1 MYPHRTWNFASLIID
16 ANISHNIMGSHYFL
30 HIASQKV
37 FFSQWAQL
45 KKGGSPYDPKIGYK
59 CNAWKEH

>member
-1 MYPHRTWNFASLIID
+1 
-16 ANISHNIMGSHYFL
+16 MGSHYFL

-37 FFSQWAQL
+37 IFFTMGTI

-59 CNAWKEH
+59 CNA